1 MFLAN
6 IFSSSDVEDN
16 TSRPMSRGGIAD
28 FFVVEKTTRN
38 FLKVPRATFVG
49 SIISTCKFNSF
60 KNPFATNTSLPELYI
75 GFKSFIPLVK
85 MKKVISMN
93 YGSNTNI

>member
-28 FFVVEKTTRN
+28 L
-38 FLKVPRATFVG
+38 FLLRR
-49 SIISTCKFNSF
+49 
-60 KNPFATNTSLPELYI
+60 LPEI
-75 GFKSFIPLVK
+75 F
-85 MKKVISMN
+85 
-93 YGSNTNI
+93 